1 MDGQVQPCSA
11 DLLLSLLLIWVMRQ
25 LLTPLTPVSQLV
37 TQHNRAS
44 LLNPLLGVSRS
55 PLTAVT
61 LPTDSMECA
70 QLYGDIWRIVYKFSA
85 RVNQAAV
92 IFVAAALIAS
102 LLQQHG
108 PKALVWIRKNMS
120 KFLYRVAYLVQIK
133 EPLKLNS
140 PVIDITL

>member
-1 MDGQVQPCSA
+1 
-11 DLLLSLLLIWVMRQ
+11 
-25 LLTPLTPVSQLV
+25 
-37 TQHNRAS
+37 
-44 LLNPLLGVSRS
+44 
-55 PLTAVT
+55 
-61 LPTDSMECA
+61 MECA

-85 RVNQAAV
+85 RVNQAAI